1 VELRYLRMIQGMKK
15 RGRREWSV
23 YVLRCGDGSLYTGI
37 AKDVIARVAQH
48 NKGRGA
54 AYTRTHLPVQLVYQE
69 TPLTRSAAL
78 IREAQ
83 LKRLPRAGKEQLVA
97 VNPGTAPVLISSTK

>member
-1 VELRYLRMIQGMKK
+1 MELKYLRMIQGMKK
-15 RGRREWSV
+15 RGKREWSV

-37 AKDVIARVAQH
+37 AKDVAARLEQH

-69 TPLTRSAAL
+69 SKFSRSTAL
-78 IREAQ
+78 VREARVKQ
-83 LKRLPRAGKEQLVA
+83 LSRPQKERLINVEQA
-97 VNPGTAPVLISSTK
+97 SAPISS